1 MMAAVRCILLWLT
14 AAATGCG
21 APAGLSVRMGE
32 TGRVEAALSESA
44 GLRSARLYRST
55 GRFEPGPD
63 TVGLPVTVRE
73 MRPHRAT
80 ATWASIDSTAA
91 HGVRYYYR
99 VRAVPAAGPAYWTNL
114 DSADTPVAAAD
125 GESATELWVSKLD
138 YTLTVVSGGRVLKR
152 YPVALGRSPR
162 RRKLHQ
168 DNASTPEGIYRV
180 TGLQP
185 RATFHKALDIDYPN
199 AADRA
204 RYAFCLDSG
213 LIDARGG
220 APGIGGEIQ
229 VHGRGIASNWTY
241 GCIALRDSDIDELFD
256 WPGVRAGLPLIITGS
271 ELSAQDIAS
280 IRQHAPASRVT
291 RCQRE
296 LGRLGLY
303 DGPIDG
309 VCGPAVRRALCALQ
323 HRGGKPITGEFDV
336 WTVGELER
344 D

>member
-1 MMAAVRCILLWLT
+1 MMAAVRCILLWLA

-21 APAGLSVRMGE
+21 APADLSVQVDE
-32 TGRVEAALSESA
+32 SGRVEVALSESA

-55 GRFEPGPD
+55 VRFAPDPD
-63 TVGLPVTVRE
+63 TVGLPVTVRD
-73 MRPHRAT
+73 MRPDQAT
-80 ATWASIDSTAA
+80 ATWAFTDSTAA

-99 VRAVPAAGPAYWTNL
+99 VRVVPAAGPAYWTNL
-114 DSADTPVAAAD
+114 DSADTPVAAAG
-125 GESATELWVSKLD
+125 GERAVELWVSKLD
-138 YTLTVVSGGRVLKR
+138 YTITVVSGGRALKR

-180 TGLQP
+180 TALRP
-185 RATFHKALDIDYPN
+185 RATFHKALDIYYPN
-199 AADRA
+199 AADRV

-229 VHGRGIASNWTY
+229 VHGRGIETNWTY
-241 GCIALRDSDIDELFD
+241 GCIALRDADIDELFD
-256 WPGVRAGLPLIITGS
+256 WPGVNAGLPVVITGS
-271 ELSAQDIAS
+271 ELSAQDISS
-280 IRQHAPASRVT
+280 IRRHASADAVS

-296 LGRLGLY
+296 LGRLGFH

-309 VCGPAVRRALCALQ
+309 VCGPATRRALCALQ
-323 HRGGKPITGEFDV
+323 HRSGVPITAEFDA

-344 D
+344 E